1 MDYLPIQASS
11 VPCEHVFSSAAE
23 TDTKKR
29 NRLAP
34 PLMEAL
40 QILKFIYK
48 KERLNF
54 TAGLMTIAPEQTVK
68 HNSTDL
74 LARLF
79 TDNSVDTTDQLLK
92 VFGGDDT
99 DVEDEFSDG

>member
-54 TAGLMTIAPEQTVK
+54 TSGWTTTTHEPAVQQSSE
-68 HNSTDL
+68 DL
-74 LARLF
+74 LANLF
-79 TDNSVDTTDQLLK
+79 IEDSADATDKLLE
-92 VFGGDDT
+92 VFGADDS
-99 DVEDEFSDG
+99 EEE

>member
-1 MDYLPIQASS
+1 MDYFPIQATS
-11 VPCEHVFSSAAE
+11 VPCKHVFSSAAE

-54 TAGLMTIAPEQTVK
+54 TAGLTHTTHEPAVQQG
-68 HNSTDL
+68 SGDL
-74 LARLF
+74 LANLF
-79 TDNSVDTTDQLLK
+79 TEDSADAVDKLLE
-92 VFGGDDT
+92 VCGADDS
-99 DVEDEFSDG
+99 EEE